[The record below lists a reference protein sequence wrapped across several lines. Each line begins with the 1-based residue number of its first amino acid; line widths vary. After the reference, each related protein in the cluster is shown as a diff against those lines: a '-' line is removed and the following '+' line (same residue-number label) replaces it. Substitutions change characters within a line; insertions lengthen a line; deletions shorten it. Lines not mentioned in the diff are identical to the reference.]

1 MSETIGV
8 ILLNLGGPDT
18 LDDVEP
24 FLVNLF
30 SDRKIIRLS
39 PFPFLQKFIA
49 RKIAAKRAP
58 KSKESYRLIGG
69 GSPLA
74 RITSEQG
81 QALEQVLAGHGKFK
95 VRMAM
100 RYWHPSARET
110 LTMFAQ
116 AGISRIVALTLYP
129 HYSVATTGSS
139 LDDLRLTA
147 EAMDASF
154 DIVEVS
160 QWPTQSDY
168 IGELAATITE
178 GLAKY
183 SGREVELVYSAHSLP
198 VEFIKN
204 GDPYLDQIK
213 ETISAVESIIAKK
226 GHLCF
231 QSRSGPVEWLSPST
245 PDMLEKLAAGGAKDV
260 LMVPISFIS
269 DHVETL
275 YEIDIQYLELAESL
289 GMGLSRVES
298 LNTRVGFIKGLAS
311 LVLAAVG
318 VDKKSS
324 G

>member
-30 SDRKIIRLS
+30 SDRKIIRLG

-49 RKIAAKRAP
+49 RKIAVKRAP
-58 KSKESYRLIGG
+58 KSRESYRLIGG

-81 QALEQVLAGHGKFK
+81 QALEQLLAGHGSFK

-116 AGISRIVALTLYP
+116 AGISKIVALTLYP
-129 HYSVATTGSS
+129 HYSIATTGSS

-154 DIVEVS
+154 DIVEVG
-160 QWPTQSDY
+160 QWSTQPDY

-183 SGREVELVYSAHSLP
+183 NGREVELVYSAHSLP
-198 VEFIKN
+198 VEFIKA

-213 ETISAVESIIAKK
+213 ETISAVERITGKK

-245 PDMLEKLAAGGAKDV
+245 PDMLKKLAAGGAKDV

-298 LNTRVGFIKGLAS
+298 LNTRAGFIKGLAS
-311 LVLAAVG
+311 LVLAAIG
-318 VDKKSS
+318 IDKKSS